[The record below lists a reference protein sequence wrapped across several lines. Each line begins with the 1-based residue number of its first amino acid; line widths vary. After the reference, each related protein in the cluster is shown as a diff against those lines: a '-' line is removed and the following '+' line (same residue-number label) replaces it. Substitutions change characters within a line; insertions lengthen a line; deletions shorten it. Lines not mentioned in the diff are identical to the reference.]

1 MVASVLI
8 IGFSFVLLV
17 YWFRYSCL
25 LLLRSSVPAESA
37 ILDQRFGFARVKEQL
52 QPGANLDALHQMLA
66 HDYRLLTYLLEHAAG
81 LNLDSL
87 EDRLLVVD
95 YRVMQWYY
103 RLTKT
108 AAPEQARHALSE
120 MAAVVGVLVQHMS
133 EQAGV
138 QAQA

>member
-1 MVASVLI
+1 MVASFLI
-8 IGFSFVLLV
+8 IGFSLVLLA

-25 LLLRSSVPAESA
+25 LLLRSSQTESYVF
-37 ILDQRFGFARVKEQL
+37 DQRFGFAQVKQQL
-52 QPGANLDALHQMLA
+52 QAGANLDALQQMLA
-66 HDYRLLTYLLEHAAG
+66 RDYRLLTYLLEHGAG

-87 EDRLLVVD
+87 EDRLLVFD
-95 YRVMQWYY
+95 YKVMQWCY

-108 AAPEQARHALSE
+108 AAPEQARNALSE

>member
-1 MVASVLI
+1 MIASILI
-8 IGFSFVLLV
+8 IGFSLVLLA

-25 LLLRSSVPAESA
+25 LLLRSSQTESYA
-37 ILDQRFGFARVKEQL
+37 LDQRFGFAQVQQQL
-52 QPGANLDALHQMLA
+52 QAGANLDGLQQMLA
-66 HDYRLLTYLLEHAAG
+66 RDYRLLTYLLEHGAG

-95 YRVMQWYY
+95 YKVMQWWY

-108 AAPEQARHALSE
+108 AAPEQAHRALSE
-120 MAAVVGVLVQHMS
+120 MAAVVGVLVRHMS

>member
-8 IGFSFVLLV
+8 IVFSLVLLV
-17 YWFRYSCL
+17 YWFRYSCV
-25 LLLRSSVPAESA
+25 LLLRNSVSSQSA
-37 ILDQRFGFARVKEQL
+37 IFDQRFGFAHVKEQL
-52 QPGANLDALHQMLA
+52 LPGADLDALHQMLA
-66 HDYRLLTYLLEHAAG
+66 RDYRLLIYLLEHAAG

-87 EDRLLVVD
+87 EDRLLVLD

-108 AAPEQARHALSE
+108 AAPDQARRALSE

-138 QAQA
+138 QSQA